1 MSLKINGY
9 LCNPMSQQIEPLL
22 REQYPDMRFIQ
33 RILGG
38 QIEPSGSFKLHLG
51 SGVTLHVYDLITD
64 TLSSDPEDKAYL
76 NYFPV
81 EDGKYYLQLSFFPER
96 NLKEMEENYRTL
108 QLVFH
113 PAFFDLWP
121 QDILLQKQPFRFDRT
136 AEQAFNLP
144 ATCYEPLLYLMGQGN
159 EQEPDFFDVLRCQ
172 ESALHLL
179 RHALGAF
186 LKTDEASQLP
196 ACRFLNNSSERDK
209 MMEAHRIILENLEH
223 PMTIR
228 ELSRQVGIN
237 ECYLKKGFK
246 ATFGKTIHEFQ
257 QAKRIEKAKSL
268 LLQGKYPV
276 NEVAFIMGF
285 GSASHFSSTFKKIA
299 GMKPCELLS

>member
-1 MSLKINGY
+1 M
-9 LCNPMSQQIEPLL
+9 MQQTETLFL
-22 REQYPDMRFIQ
+22 EKYPDMRFIQ
-33 RILGG
+33 RILGR
-38 QIEPSGSFKLHLG
+38 QIEPSGSFRLHLG
-51 SGVTLHVYDLITD
+51 TGITLHIYDIITD
-64 TLSSDPEDKAYL
+64 TLPSDPEEKAYL

-96 NLKEMEENYRTL
+96 NLKETEENYRML

-121 QDILLQKQPFRFDRT
+121 RDMLLQKQPFRFDRT

-144 ATCYEPLLYLMGQGN
+144 ATCYEPLHYLTRQSN
-159 EQEPDFFDVLRCQ
+159 EHEPDLFDVLRCQ
-172 ESALHLL
+172 ESALHLF
-179 RHALGAF
+179 RHSLDAF

-196 ACRFLNNSSERDK
+196 ACRFLDNSSERDK
-209 MMEAHRIILENLEH
+209 MMEAYRIILDNLEN

-257 QAKRIEKAKSL
+257 QIKRIEKAKDL
-268 LLQGKYPV
+268 LLQGKYPI
-276 NEVAFIMGF
+276 NEVAFMMGF
-285 GSASHFSSTFKKIA
+285 GSPSHFSSTFKKIA